1 MAFSPDIDA
10 ASAAL
15 IAQLM
20 AEDLGEAYESHSHPI
35 GASWQDYEE
44 PLSSYERQCLD
55 AEIDPDGQGDEKSG
69 WGPGDSD
76 EINRAAVPD
85 ESFSSTE
92 PAGDGTWNS
101 SFMNGDGQV
110 QQSTKSDHA
119 SQAAVIDEEENHS
132 DPKPC
137 SIPTSEG
144 PADSPARIES
154 ISTCTVPTKQACEER
169 NVSDPAVIPI
179 RIPPGARP
187 GSVKVPQEHL
197 DPSDDST
204 HCEPVV
210 PPNLVT
216 PHEQPSV
223 STTRDVE
230 DKWDDGL
237 DYSSHKGKGK
247 AVRAYDEF
255 RLGLRNGELQSRAQ
269 CEHKEEDSEDDDDS
283 ENESEDEIY
292 FDDEDLLFIR
302 VPWPAVEEDELLS
315 RREDASVVE
324 IRVGDDETLES
335 ILKDINLKGKL
346 KGIGGGGGEE
356 MARGKDGAGWW

>member
-1 MAFSPDIDA
+1 MASSPDIDA

-15 IAQLM
+15 IAKLM
-20 AEDLGEAYESHSHPI
+20 AEDLGEAYESHSLPI

-55 AEIDPDGQGDEKSG
+55 AENDPDGRGDERSG

-76 EINRAAVPD
+76 EIDRAVAPD

-101 SFMNGDGQV
+101 SFMDGDGQV
-110 QQSTKSDHA
+110 PRSTKSDHA
-119 SQAAVIDEEENHS
+119 SQVAVTDEEGDHS

-144 PADSPARIES
+144 PADSSARIES
-154 ISTCTVPTKQACEER
+154 IPTCTVPTKQAREER
-169 NVSDPAVIPI
+169 NVSDSVVIPI
-179 RIPPGARP
+179 RTPPGARP
-187 GSVKVPQEHL
+187 GSVQVPQEQI

-216 PHEQPSV
+216 PNEQPSV
-223 STTRDVE
+223 STTRDVK
-230 DKWDDGL
+230 DTWDDGL

-255 RLGLRNGELQSRAQ
+255 KLGLRNGELQSRAQ
-269 CEHKEEDSEDDDDS
+269 CDRKGEDSEDSDDS
-283 ENESEDEIY
+283 EDESEDEIWV
-292 FDDEDLLFIR
+292 DDEDLLFIR

-324 IRVGDDETLES
+324 IRVEDDETLES
-335 ILKDINLKGKL
+335 ILKDITLKGKL
-346 KGIGGGGGEE
+346 KGIGGGGEE
-356 MARGKDGAGWW
+356 IPKETDGAAWW

>member
-1 MAFSPDIDA
+1 MAFSSDIDP

-20 AEDLGEAYESHSHPI
+20 AEDLGEAYESHSLPI
-35 GASWQDYEE
+35 GASWHDYEE

-55 AEIDPDGQGDEKSG
+55 AENDPDGQSDERSG

-76 EINRAAVPD
+76 EINCAVAPD
-85 ESFSSTE
+85 ENFSSTE

-101 SFMNGDGQV
+101 SFMDGNDRV

-119 SQAAVIDEEENHS
+119 SQVTVTDEEGNHS
-132 DPKPC
+132 DPNPC

-144 PADSPARIES
+144 PADSPARIEP
-154 ISTCTVPTKQACEER
+154 IPTCNVPTKQTREVR
-169 NVSDPAVIPI
+169 KVSDPVAIPI
-179 RIPPGARP
+179 RTAPVTRP
-187 GSVKVPQEHL
+187 GPVQVPQDHVDL
-197 DPSDDST
+197 SDDST
-204 HCEPVV
+204 RCKPLV

-216 PHEQPSV
+216 PNEQSSV
-223 STTRDVE
+223 STTRDTE

-255 RLGLRNGELQSRAQ
+255 KLGLRNGEMQSWAQ
-269 CEHKEEDSEDDDDS
+269 CRRKEEDSDDDDDS
-283 ENESEDEIY
+283 EDESEV
-292 FDDEDLLFIR
+292 DDNDLLFIR
-302 VPWPAVEEDELLS
+302 VPWPAIEEDEVLS

-324 IRVGDDETLES
+324 IRVEDDETLES
-335 ILKDINLKGKL
+335 ILRDIDLKGKL
-346 KGIGGGGGEE
+346 KGIGGGGEE
-356 MARGKDGAGWW
+356 VPEGKDGAGWW

>member
-1 MAFSPDIDA
+1 MASSSDIDA

-20 AEDLGEAYESHSHPI
+20 AEDLGEAYENHSLPI
-35 GASWQDYEE
+35 GASWHDYEE

-55 AEIDPDGQGDEKSG
+55 SENDPDGQGDERSG

-76 EINRAAVPD
+76 EINRAVAPD
-85 ESFSSTE
+85 ESSSSTE

-101 SFMNGDGQV
+101 SFMNGDGRV

-119 SQAAVIDEEENHS
+119 SQVAVTDEEGNHS

-137 SIPTSEG
+137 STPTSEG
-144 PADSPARIES
+144 PADSPARIEP
-154 ISTCTVPTKQACEER
+154 IPPYNIPTKQIREVR
-169 NVSDPAVIPI
+169 KVSDPVAIPGTA
-179 RIPPGARP
+179 PVARP
-187 GSVKVPQEHL
+187 GPVQVPQDHVG
-197 DPSDDST
+197 PSDDST
-204 HCEPVV
+204 RCEPVV
-210 PPNLVT
+210 RPNLVT
-216 PHEQPSV
+216 PDEHPSV

-255 RLGLRNGELQSRAQ
+255 KLGLRNGEMQSRAQ
-269 CEHKEEDSEDDDDS
+269 GHRKEEDSEADDDS
-283 ENESEDEIY
+283 EDESEDESEV
-292 FDDEDLLFIR
+292 DDDDLLFIR
-302 VPWPAVEEDELLS
+302 VPWPAIEEDELLS

-324 IRVGDDETLES
+324 IRVEDDETLES
-335 ILKDINLKGKL
+335 ILRDIDLKGKL
-346 KGIGGGGGEE
+346 KGIGGGEE
-356 MARGKDGAGWW
+356 EVPKGKDGAGWW